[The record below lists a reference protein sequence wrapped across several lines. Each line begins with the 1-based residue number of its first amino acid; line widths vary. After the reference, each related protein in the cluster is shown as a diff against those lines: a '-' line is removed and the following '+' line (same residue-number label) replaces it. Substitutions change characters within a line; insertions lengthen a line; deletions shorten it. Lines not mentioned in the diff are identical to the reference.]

1 MEPPMPEV
9 PNHWHVYFAVPD
21 ADATAAQ
28 ASAAGGQVAV
38 EPSTSQRSDDPRS

>member
-1 MEPPMPEV
+1 MQPPMPDV

-28 ASAAGGQVAV
+28 ASAGGGQIAV
-38 EPSTSQRSDDPRS
+38 RSTFQRSDDPRS